1 MTSRPPLGVPPR
13 QPQRSLSGPQQRL
26 PAPPPTQRTLSQSF
40 LPHDLADAAGTP
52 QPRNGTLRRGGS
64 RLKLELSNDLPISH
78 IALSDS
84 PNTIDPSKPF
94 TPSRIMAMADGGPDM
109 AAAGL
114 SPHPSSAR
122 GLSAGTPMLDVPYD
136 MSHTA
141 YPMPRR
147 RPRFSVPDNR
157 QKPSPAPAAPVKKD
171 TRPKPWTFEVPAAAP
186 RYNVRGPS
194 DTPGSTPPPK
204 AGGSPSRA
212 SSVGPAASSSAGA
225 GASADFFPWLGDH
238 LEDQFSATVIKE
250 GYFDKAPSTP
260 ETSSAKA
267 LVFQTLKQP
276 SRLQG
281 LSIVYTEV
289 LKHRRALGLVG
300 SLSSFKPP
308 PRVTLTD
315 TKREVWLKDLANPA
329 ITLRRLSRTI
339 PHGIRGR
346 VLLDQCLNKKVP
358 IERAVWLAKCV
369 GANEIRAVRRKG
381 TGQGAPVLGMG
392 GEAKWNR
399 DWTVCVEQF
408 VEGTITAIRSEDWKW
423 RVDYAMRL
431 ARHLSSAELLDKDH
445 YSEWLVSGL
454 ENSHL
459 TKLPLWMILTQ
470 IHWRDILRPR
480 KHGRRL
486 VSAILNH
493 LSNTQGH
500 ADSDILQPV
509 IGQLRWS
516 VCRLLALGPESFVC
530 PVTWLKHRSL
540 IQESLP
546 PGDASLQAAFKGVDS
561 RNEQLAS
568 NCVRSQPA
576 ARAVLVRLLDATL
589 HSPIPKDL
597 STQCLAVT
605 KDRTAVARILLEW
618 CTSLQRP
625 GLAKMYVAVGLLKS
639 WAVVGLD
646 VTDTILQFLST
657 TSISEAERKE
667 LVFRLVTELGR
678 VDLFSTHRY
687 VQWLIARGGLSKP
700 SEVEMDGPCITRLL
714 VELPDSTMNESLRG
728 LRASMLRRASYP
740 VKEQNLELDNA
751 IEAMKHILGLQPGPG
766 HYARRS
772 AGPPMSLHNYTRR
785 LAKTV
790 CSVKL
795 QVAFWLRTTFLEA
808 LKQQQLQQ
816 QQQHLKG
823 AADLPSDAFFCSCR
837 RILEA
842 CQDFTMLGDLLR
854 ALSVAPSADV
864 LASCSDTLMFHYPV
878 FNATGVLKPLFET
891 LLARLSPIVA
901 EEHGPGVRRLLAS
914 LAALAGRMPGRK
926 DLAARLSRDLNR
938 YDRTSEIDA
947 CSPVSDNNPEA
958 ELQEEGAIEK
968 LLASGTSIDKPTLER
983 LFEHLVGL
991 LQQFGDKDEERLRY
1005 PIGLLVRLRVLDPK
1019 QFDYLMARWI
1029 RTQSRR
1035 PNRLNPLLV
1044 YPPMVSLGC
1053 LSLSLVL
1060 STLYGEMLSVSAATK
1075 TPTQPAPP
1083 INSPAGS
1090 TVHQEI
1096 LQLVLRPLAERSHV
1110 QMSTD
1115 ERYRFHTSQKSV
1127 IRTSPNEL
1135 LTLIRMAATEYATSS
1150 TSDKASLPLANDK
1163 LRIALRSALMEL
1175 ILTDFNTVARYLA
1188 AKHGDAGVSRMVERD
1203 MEVILAPGIEEDRRL
1218 SFDQV
1223 LELCNELTLPFC
1235 QLKLMASLTAEGS
1248 ATGAAGAGDPS
1259 QRLQS
1264 QFELFA
1270 RAMDKA
1276 IDARNIT
1283 WTGMLSCLNPEITQ
1297 HLRHRAQARFLDLL
1311 PSPGSLSHASDADMA
1326 DRVQMA
1332 ESLVSV
1338 MDIIIRGGSTSKS
1351 PPLASFMIDKLTD
1364 MWEILATTAR
1374 SRGPDLEAD
1383 SIEDNDETAAAM
1395 ATCNAIR
1402 RHWLPHLLTFLTLH
1416 TTTLDPSKASVDV
1429 RARAVIVLSGI
1440 AIELGTGE
1448 APGYDDTLPKPSPP
1462 SSTLPAEHHPTP
1474 AAEAPVPLSQ
1484 RVLDLALVL
1493 VDSIPEDVRASVAR
1507 ALQEH
1512 TSDARLRYLASWT
1525 ADPADRHF
1533 LVPSGVVTGAGHGQ
1547 QPQEEEEDE
1556 DEDEELMTPT
1566 AMTPTTPTQLSDDPD
1581 DQQEQQ
1587 LPPPQAQP
1595 QQQPPPPQQPSALLR
1610 GRPFAP
1616 RRWELLNEPTPN
1628 IGENDSSL
1636 SLSLFRAFKVQ

>member
-1 MTSRPPLGVPPR
+1 MTAKWAVLAFQCLLPAHTTLSQPHPPATAGLIWPWMHEGPRTSGSPTQANPVLAARLQIDLGQGCVVDSNRWMTLCSPLSPKSDAVAFSQEPAAQIVQYLKKPPPSSVCSTATPPNQTAWARPTV
-13 QPQRSLSGPQQRL
+13 L
-26 PAPPPTQRTLSQSF
+26 PAPTKQ
-40 LPHDLADAAGTP
+40 
-52 QPRNGTLRRGGS
+52 LR
-64 RLKLELSNDLPISH
+64 KHEP
-78 IALSDS
+78 
-84 PNTIDPSKPF
+84 
-94 TPSRIMAMADGGPDM
+94 
-109 AAAGL
+109 
-114 SPHPSSAR
+114 
-122 GLSAGTPMLDVPYD
+122 GLSAIRCCISVVSRSELPLLPVASTTRIPSSRTHRVPCLSARSPTD
-136 MSHTA
+136 AAVAILTRH
-141 YPMPRR
+141 PRLELCRR
-147 RPRFSVPDNR
+147 RL
-157 QKPSPAPAAPVKKD
+157 A
-171 TRPKPWTFEVPAAAP
+171 
-186 RYNVRGPS
+186 
-194 DTPGSTPPPK
+194 
-204 AGGSPSRA
+204 
-212 SSVGPAASSSAGA
+212 
-225 GASADFFPWLGDH
+225 
-238 LEDQFSATVIKE
+238 E

-267 LVFQTLKQP
+267 LVFQSLKQTN
-276 SRLQG
+276 RLQG

-381 TGQGAPVLGMG
+381 TGQGTPALGMG

-431 ARHLSSAELLDKDH
+431 ARHLSFAELLDKDH

-470 IHWRDILRPR
+470 IHWRDILRLR
-480 KHGRRL
+480 KYGRRL
-486 VSAILNH
+486 VGAILNH
-493 LSNTQGH
+493 LSNIQGH
-500 ADSDILQPV
+500 ADNDLLQPV
-509 IGQLRWS
+509 VGQLRWS

-530 PVTWLKHRSL
+530 PGTWLKHRSL

-546 PGDASLQAAFKGVDS
+546 PGDASLQVVFKSVDS

-597 STQCLAVT
+597 SIQCLAVT

-657 TSISEAERKE
+657 TSISEAERKD
-667 LVFRLVTELGR
+667 LVFRLVTELAR

-740 VKEQNLELDNA
+740 VKDQNLELDNA
-751 IEAMKHILGLQPGPG
+751 IEAMKHILGMQPGPG
-766 HYARRS
+766 HYARRF
-772 AGPPMSLHNYTRR
+772 AGPPMSLHSYTRR

-864 LASCSDTLMFHYPV
+864 LASCSDTLMLHYPV

-901 EEHGPGVRRLLAS
+901 EEHGSGVRRLLAS

-947 CSPVSDNNPEA
+947 CSPVSDNNHEA

-991 LQQFGDKDEERLRY
+991 LQQLGDKDEERLRY

-1083 INSPAGS
+1083 TIVNSPAGS
-1090 TVHQEI
+1090 TVNQEI
-1096 LQLVLRPLAERSHV
+1096 LQLVLRPLAERCHV

-1127 IRTSPNEL
+1127 IRTNPNEL
-1135 LTLIRMAATEYATSS
+1135 LTLIRMAATEYAASS
-1150 TSDKASLPLANDK
+1150 TADKATLPLANDK
-1163 LRIALRSALMEL
+1163 LRVALRSALMEL
-1175 ILTDFNTVARYLA
+1175 VLTDFNTVARYLA
-1188 AKHGDAGVSRMVERD
+1188 AKHGDAGVSRIVERD
-1203 MEVILAPGIEEDRRL
+1203 MEMILVPGIEEDRRL

-1235 QLKLMASLTAEGS
+1235 QLKLMASLTAEGA
-1248 ATGAAGAGDPS
+1248 ATGTAGAGDPS

-1264 QFELFA
+1264 QLELFA

-1311 PSPGSLSHASDADMA
+1311 PSPGSLSHASDADTA
-1326 DRVQMA
+1326 DKVQMA

-1338 MDIIIRGGSTSKS
+1338 MDIIIRGGSTGKS

-1364 MWEILATTAR
+1364 MWEILATAAR
-1374 SRGPDLEAD
+1374 GRGPPDLEAD
-1383 SIEDNDETAAAM
+1383 PIEYDDETAAAM
-1395 ATCNAIR
+1395 AAVCNAIR
-1402 RHWLPHLLTFLTLH
+1402 RHWLPQLLTFLTLH

-1440 AIELGTGE
+1440 AIELGNGE
-1448 APGYDDTLPKPSPP
+1448 APGYDDTHPMPPPP
-1462 SSTLPAEHHPTP
+1462 SSSTEDEEE
-1474 AAEAPVPLSQ
+1474 AAE
-1484 RVLDLALVL
+1484 
-1493 VDSIPEDVRASVAR
+1493 E
-1507 ALQEH
+1507 
-1512 TSDARLRYLASWT
+1512 
-1525 ADPADRHF
+1525 
-1533 LVPSGVVTGAGHGQ
+1533 
-1547 QPQEEEEDE
+1547 
-1556 DEDEELMTPT
+1556 EDEELMIPT
-1566 AMTPTTPTQLSDDPD
+1566 ATTTPTTPTQLSDDLD
-1581 DQQEQQ
+1581 DQQLLQ
-1587 LPPPQAQP
+1587 LQLQPPPQPPQP
-1595 QQQPPPPQQPSALLR
+1595 PQAQQQPPPSQQFKW
-1610 GRPFAP
+1610 RPFAP

>member
-26 PAPPPTQRTLSQSF
+26 PAPPPTQRTLSQSY
-40 LPHDLADAAGTP
+40 LPHDIADTTGTP

-64 RLKLELSNDLPISH
+64 RLKQELSNDLPISH
-78 IALSDS
+78 VALSDS
-84 PNTIDPSKPF
+84 PNAIDHSKPF

-122 GLSAGTPMLDVPYD
+122 GLSAGMSMLDIPPYD
-136 MSHTA
+136 MPHAA

-147 RPRFSVPDNR
+147 RPRFSVPDRR
-157 QKPSPAPAAPVKKD
+157 QKSAPAPTPPVKKD
-171 TRPKPWTFEVPAAAP
+171 TRPKPWTFEVPAVAP
-186 RYNVRGPS
+186 RYYARGPS
-194 DTPGSTPPPK
+194 DASGSTTPAK
-204 AGGSPSRA
+204 AAGAPARA
-212 SSVGPAASSSAGA
+212 VSTGSAGASALAA

-238 LEDQFSATVIKE
+238 PEDQFSATVIKE

-267 LVFQTLKQP
+267 LVFQTLKQTT
-276 SRLQG
+276 RLQG
-281 LSIVYTEV
+281 LSVVYTEV
-289 LKHRRALGLVG
+289 LRHRRTLGLVS

-315 TKREVWLKDLANPA
+315 TKREVWVKDLANPA

-381 TGQGAPVLGMG
+381 TGQSAPALAMG
-392 GEAKWNR
+392 GEAKWTR

-408 VEGTITAIRSEDWKW
+408 VEGTITAIKSEDWKW

-431 ARHLSSAELLDKDH
+431 ARHLSFAELLDKDH

-454 ENSHL
+454 ENTHL
-459 TKLPLWMILTQ
+459 GKLPLWMILTQ
-470 IHWRDILRPR
+470 IHWRDILHLR

-486 VSAILNH
+486 VGAILNH

-500 ADSDILQPV
+500 TDSDILQPI

-516 VCRLLALGPESFVC
+516 VCRLLALAPESFVC
-530 PVTWLKHRSL
+530 PRTWLKHRSL

-546 PGDASLQAAFKGVDS
+546 TADTSLQAAFTAVDS

-576 ARAVLVRLLDATL
+576 ARAVLVRILDATL

-597 STQCLAVT
+597 SNQCLAVT
-605 KDRTAVARILLEW
+605 KDRAAVARILLEW

-625 GLAKMYVAVGLLKS
+625 GLAKMYIAVGLLKS
-639 WAVVGLD
+639 WAGLGLD
-646 VTDTILQFLST
+646 ITDTILQFLST
-657 TSISEAERKE
+657 TSISEAERKD
-667 LVFRLVTELGR
+667 LVFRLVTELAR
-678 VDLFSTHRY
+678 ADLFSTHRY

-700 SEVEMDGPCITRLL
+700 SDVEMDGPCITRLL
-714 VELPDSTMNESLRG
+714 VELPDSIMNESLRS

-740 VKEQNLELDNA
+740 VKDQSLELENA
-751 IEAMKHILGLQPGPG
+751 IEVMKHILGMQPGPG
-766 HYARRS
+766 YYARRS
-772 AGPPMSLHNYTRR
+772 SGPPPMSLNNYTKR

-795 QVAFWLRTTFLEA
+795 QVAFWLRTTFLEV

-823 AADLPSDAFFCSCR
+823 AVGLPSDAFFCSCR

-854 ALSVAPSADV
+854 ALSVAPSADI
-864 LASCSDTLMFHYPV
+864 LASCSDTLMLHYPV

-891 LLARLSPIVA
+891 LLARLGPIVA
-901 EEHGPGVRRLLAS
+901 EEHGSGVRRLLAS
-914 LAALAGRMPGRK
+914 LAALAGRMPGRN

-991 LQQFGDKDEERLRY
+991 LHQFGDKDEERLRY

-1019 QFDYLMARWI
+1019 QFDYLMAMWI
-1029 RTQSRR
+1029 RAQSRR

-1053 LSLSLVL
+1053 LPFSLVL
-1060 STLYGEMLSVSAATK
+1060 SALYGEMLSVSAATK
-1075 TPTQPAPP
+1075 TPAQPAPP
-1083 INSPAGS
+1083 INPPAGS
-1090 TVHQEI
+1090 TVNQEI
-1096 LQLVLRPLAERSHV
+1096 LQLVLRPLTDRSHV

-1115 ERYRFHTSQKSV
+1115 ERYRFHTLQRTV
-1127 IRTSPNEL
+1127 IRTNPNEL
-1135 LTLIRMAATEYATSS
+1135 LTLIRLAATEYATSS
-1150 TSDKASLPLANDK
+1150 AMGKAGLPLASDK
-1163 LRIALRSALMEL
+1163 LRVALRFALMEL
-1175 ILTDFNTVARYLA
+1175 VLNDFNTVARVLA
-1188 AKHGDAGVSRMVERD
+1188 AKHTDAGVSRIIERD
-1203 MEVILAPGIEEDRRL
+1203 MEIILMPGIEEDQRL

-1235 QLKLMASLTAEGS
+1235 QLKLMASLASEGAITS
-1248 ATGAAGAGDPS
+1248 AAGAGDPI
-1259 QRLQS
+1259 QRLHS
-1264 QFELFA
+1264 QLDLFA

-1297 HLRHRAQARFLDLL
+1297 HLRQKAQARFLELL
-1311 PSPGSLSHASDADMA
+1311 PSPGRLPHLSDVEIA

-1338 MDIIIRGGSTSKS
+1338 IDIIIRGGSTGKS
-1351 PPLASFMIDKLTD
+1351 PPLASSMVDKLTD
-1364 MWEILATTAR
+1364 LWEILATTAAR
-1374 SRGPDLEAD
+1374 SRAAELEFD
-1383 SIEDNDETAAAM
+1383 SAEDEDETAAAI
-1395 ATCNAIR
+1395 ATCDAIR
-1402 RHWLPHLLTFLTLH
+1402 RHWLPQLLTFMTLH
-1416 TTTLDPSKASVDV
+1416 TATLDPLKASVDL
-1429 RARAVIVLSGI
+1429 RARAIIVLSGI
-1440 AIELGTGE
+1440 AIELGNGE
-1448 APGYDDTLPKPSPP
+1448 GPGYDDAHPKAPP
-1462 SSTLPAEHHPTP
+1462 QSSAGAADHQATP
-1474 AAEAPVPLSQ
+1474 AAEATVPLSQ

-1493 VDSIPEDVRASVAR
+1493 VDNLPEEVRASVAR
-1507 ALQEH
+1507 ALREH
-1512 TSDARLRYLASWT
+1512 TSDARLRYLTSWT

-1533 LVPSGVVTGAGHGQ
+1533 LVPVSLVTGAGAGQ
-1547 QPQEEEEDE
+1547 QHQPQV
-1556 DEDEELMTPT
+1556 T
-1566 AMTPTTPTQLSDDPD
+1566 APSGATPTTPTPLSAGPD
-1581 DQQEQQ
+1581 GQQ
-1587 LPPPQAQP
+1587 P
-1595 QQQPPPPQQPSALLR
+1595 QQPPPPQQPPTQFK

-1636 SLSLFRAFKVQ
+1636 SLSLFRASKLQ